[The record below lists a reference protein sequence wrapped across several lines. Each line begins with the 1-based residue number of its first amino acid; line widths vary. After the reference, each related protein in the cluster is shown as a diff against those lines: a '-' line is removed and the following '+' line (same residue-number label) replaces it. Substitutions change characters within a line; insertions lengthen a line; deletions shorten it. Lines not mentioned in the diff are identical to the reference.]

1 MHAGEFGRAAAAAAG
16 REDGAALAQLLSLH
30 ASATRRCCAR
40 IDDPASLG
48 TALRVAAPWGDIL
61 APYLAAGAAL
71 FHADAR
77 RRAPADAWRT
87 AHEAMERAVAAF
99 LRYFAN
105 LAPGRW
111 ALPALYA
118 LLRDAQWVAR
128 GADDAATSAAPDGA
142 LPTQKYTE
150 ACARQL
156 NKAFSACAADRFPGL
171 AQSKKW
177 GAYAIAGQLF
187 RLYFRLKSTAL
198 CKNVLRALHAA
209 DLPPLD
215 AYPRAD
221 RVTFAYYVG
230 RLAFLD
236 EDYTKAES
244 SLAAALAEVPARATR
259 HVERILLYL
268 VAVRLLR
275 GVRPNRAW
283 LARFPRL
290 DALYTPLL
298 DACWAGDVG
307 AFDAILAEPATEH
320 TLVRLGLFLALERA
334 RDVCRTRLFRRVW
347 AVSGRGTRLRLAL
360 FTEAL
365 RCARLAPEPV
375 ETEWALATLIAQGR
389 IKGYLAHERQMLVLS
404 ASDPFPH
411 ASLAMLS

>member
-1 MHAGEFGRAAAAAAG
+1 M
-16 REDGAALAQLLSLH
+16 
-30 ASATRRCCAR
+30 
-40 IDDPASLG
+40 
-48 TALRVAAPWGDIL
+48 
-61 APYLAAGAAL
+61 
-71 FHADAR
+71 
-77 RRAPADAWRT
+77 
-87 AHEAMERAVAAF
+87 
-99 LRYFAN
+99 
-105 LAPGRW
+105 
-111 ALPALYA
+111 
-118 LLRDAQWVAR
+118 
-128 GADDAATSAAPDGA
+128 
-142 LPTQKYTE
+142 
-150 ACARQL
+150 
-156 NKAFSACAADRFPGL
+156 
-171 AQSKKW
+171 
-177 GAYAIAGQLF
+177 
-187 RLYFRLKSTAL
+187 
-198 CKNVLRALHAA
+198 LRALHAA